1 MKKILIVDDSAILR
15 KDLRKLFQTIKNI
28 EVAGEAIDSAGALR
42 QCEAL
47 KPDIMIL
54 DIELKNGNGI
64 EVLTKVKKCS
74 RSPII
79 IMFTNYSNS
88 AFKKAAEHLGAG
100 YFFDKTNDVE
110 KLVSTLINLSSKL

>member
-1 MKKILIVDDSAILR
+1 MKKILIVDDSATLR
-15 KDLRKLFQTIKNI
+15 KDLRKLLQPIKNI
-28 EVAGEAIDSAGALR
+28 EIIGEAIDSAGALR

-47 KPDIMIL
+47 NPDIMIL
-54 DIELKNGNGI
+54 DIDLKNGNGI

-79 IMFTNYSNS
+79 MMFTNYSNS
-88 AFKKAAEHLGAG
+88 AYQKAAMRLGAG

-110 KLVSTLINLSSKL
+110 KLVSTLIDLSFFL